1 MASERWK
8 NDIAYAMTPFKL
20 LTWPLGIW
28 PLQVYNIYSLIRCV
42 LVTCCMSIIVIL
54 PSMEFHMG
62 CTNTEQNID
71 GLMLACCGVL
81 GVLKTICFRI
91 YAKNLTNNYS
101 SARNDYL
108 TIKNTEYRA
117 IMRKHAFIGRILSCF
132 MVCFSYISVTIYSLI
147 PLLGEDLVDDQDI
160 QINRTNEDVV
170 LDYPMPSRCA
180 LEYLHVPRSMYEII
194 CIFEFIVLV
203 LTCTCNHGNDSL
215 FLNIT
220 LHMCGQVKIL
230 KANFVNFVVSS
241 PQVYDRFNNLIR
253 RHNYL
258 MELAKEL
265 TESISIVL
273 LTQLFISSILLCIMG
288 FQFILA
294 LKTHNVVVM
303 GKSVMVLCTFLTQLS
318 IYSFVGDHLKSQME
332 EVGFFIYQSN
342 WFDLPTKLARNLIF
356 IIMRTRSPAKL
367 LAGNFI
373 VVNLATYMS
382 ILKTSISYLSVL
394 RVMIET

>member
-1 MASERWK
+1 
-8 NDIAYAMTPFKL
+8 
-20 LTWPLGIW
+20 
-28 PLQVYNIYSLIRCV
+28 
-42 LVTCCMSIIVIL
+42 MSIIVIL

-81 GVLKTICFRI
+81 GVFKTICFRI
-91 YAKNLTNNYS
+91 YAKNLTDNYS

-108 TIKNTEYRA
+108 TIKNIEYRA
-117 IMRKHAFIGRILSCF
+117 IMRKHAFMGRILSCF

-147 PLLGEDLVDDQDI
+147 PLLGEDLVDDQDV
-160 QINRTNEDVV
+160 QINRTNEDIV

-180 LEYLHVPRSMYEII
+180 LEYLHVPRSMYEFI

-241 PQVYDRFNNLIR
+241 PQVYDRFNDLIR

-258 MELAKEL
+258 IELAKEL

-303 GKSVMVLCTFLTQLS
+303 GKSAMVLCTFLTQLS
-318 IYSFVGDHLKSQME
+318 IYSFIGDHLKSQME

-342 WFDLPTKLARNLIF
+342 WYDLPTKLARNLIF

-394 RVMIET
+394 RVMIEI